1 MRGYS
6 ENMKSG
12 RPVNLYNYIFETLF
26 DNVGFRQIIFSLF
39 LIHNKEVKVKVKFQ
53 KRMYVVTNMHFR
65 RLRILLEN

>member
-12 RPVNLYNYIFETLF
+12 RPVNQYIFETLF

-39 LIHNKEVKVKVKFQ
+39 LIHNKEVKVKVNFKNGC
-53 KRMYVVTNMHFR
+53 MW
-65 RLRILLEN
+65 

>member
-1 MRGYS
+1 MRAYS

-12 RPVNLYNYIFETLF
+12 RPVNLYIFETLF

-53 KRMYVVTNMHFR
+53 KRMYMVTNKYFR
-65 RLRILLEN
+65 RLRTLLEN

>member
-12 RPVNLYNYIFETLF
+12 RPVNQYIFETLF

-39 LIHNKEVKVKVKFQ
+39 LIHNKEVKVKVKFL
-53 KRMYVVTNMHFR
+53 KRMYVVTNMCFR
-65 RLRILLEN
+65 RLRTLWEN

>member
-12 RPVNLYNYIFETLF
+12 RPVNLYIFETLY

-65 RLRILLEN
+65 RLRTLLEN